1 MNAIA
6 HASAMPAT
14 GPQLD
19 NRRVLAGVIDLLV
32 LAAGAAVIFLAARAL
47 GGGDAEFTPALG
59 VVVLGWALY
68 YYFACESGG
77 GQTLGKRAMGLRVV
91 RPDGSHADMREI
103 FVRTILRVVDGLFLY
118 LVGLVAMLLSGQRRQ
133 RLGDM
138 AAGTIV
144 VDARAA
150 APTVTPAVVMP
161 EPVVEDERAPHPGG
175 ISLPEAPPV
184 PELKPFDPEPVVEA
198 EPEPVVE
205 AEPEPVVEV
214 EPEPVVE
221 PEPEPVVEVE
231 PEPVVEVEPEP
242 VVEVEPEPVVE
253 PEPEPPALGY
263 DPAVESAPTEPL
275 PGTSPEDIV
284 TPSLKELAAD
294 VAAAAVPVPQPV
306 EVGEEP
312 VPLPAPEPVA
322 EEPVDEAPED
332 DEPVVVKSVETVSA
346 MDLLMEETEADDD
359 SREDR
364 QLG

>member
-14 GPQLD
+14 GPRLD

-32 LAAGAAVIFLAARAL
+32 LAAGAAVIFYAAGAL

-77 GQTLGKRAMGLRVV
+77 GQTLGKRAMGLRVM
-91 RPDGSHADMREI
+91 RADGSQADMREI
-103 FVRTILRVVDGLFLY
+103 FVRTILRVIDGLFLY

-150 APTVTPAVVMP
+150 APVVTPAVVMP
-161 EPVVEDERAPHPGG
+161 EPVVQDDPAPHPGG

-205 AEPEPVVEV
+205 AEPEPVVEA
-214 EPEPVVE
+214 EPESVVE
-221 PEPEPVVEVE
+221 PEPEPVVEF
-231 PEPVVEVEPEP
+231 
-242 VVEVEPEPVVE
+242 
-253 PEPEPPALGY
+253 EPEPPALGY

-322 EEPVDEAPED
+322 EEPVEQAPED
-332 DEPVVVKSVETVSA
+332 EEPVVVKSVETVSA
-346 MDLLMEETEADDD
+346 MDLLMEETEAEDD

>member
-6 HASAMPAT
+6 HASALPAT

-32 LAAGAAVIFLAARAL
+32 LAAGAVVIFYAAGAL

-59 VVVLGWALY
+59 VVVLAWGLY

-91 RPDGSHADMREI
+91 RADGSQADMREV
-103 FVRTILRVVDGLFLY
+103 FVRTILRVIDGLFLY

-138 AAGTIV
+138 AAGTVV

-150 APTVTPAVVMP
+150 APVVTPAVVMP
-161 EPVVEDERAPHPGG
+161 EPVVQDDPAPHPGG

-184 PELKPFDPEPVVEA
+184 PELKPFDPEPVAEA
-198 EPEPVVE
+198 
-205 AEPEPVVEV
+205 
-214 EPEPVVE
+214 
-221 PEPEPVVEVE
+221 
-231 PEPVVEVEPEP
+231 
-242 VVEVEPEPVVE
+242 EPEPVVE

-275 PGTSPEDIV
+275 PGTSPEDII

-294 VAAAAVPVPQPV
+294 VAATAVPVPPPV
-306 EVGEEP
+306 EVGEKP
-312 VPLPAPEPVA
+312 VPVPAPEPVA
-322 EEPVDEAPED
+322 DEPVDELPED

-346 MDLLMEETEADDD
+346 MDLLMEETEAEDD
-359 SREDR
+359 SREDH

>member
-77 GQTLGKRAMGLRVV
+77 GQTLGKRAMGLRVM
-91 RPDGSHADMREI
+91 RADGSQADMREI
-103 FVRTILRVVDGLFLY
+103 FVRTILRVIDGLFLY

-150 APTVTPAVVMP
+150 APVVTPAVVMP
-161 EPVVEDERAPHPGG
+161 EPVVQDSPAPHPGG

-205 AEPEPVVEV
+205 AEPES
-214 EPEPVVE
+214 VVE
-221 PEPEPVVEVE
+221 PEPEPVVEF
-231 PEPVVEVEPEP
+231 
-242 VVEVEPEPVVE
+242 
-253 PEPEPPALGY
+253 EPEPPALGY

-312 VPLPAPEPVA
+312 VPLPAPEPAA

-332 DEPVVVKSVETVSA
+332 EEPVVVKSVETVSA
-346 MDLLMEETEADDD
+346 MDLLMEETEAEDD